1 MSKHARCLGI
11 LSAILTTK
19 LTAKIKLL
27 ILSFALPVPGTARHR
42 PTAPANRFH
51 MTPTPPPTTTVPSS
65 THLVLIPCYNPG
77 AGVVNMVRE
86 VREQW
91 SPVWV
96 VVDGSTDEST
106 RLLQD
111 LAAQDAGVKVL
122 VQATNGGKGSAV
134 LRGITEALAAGY
146 THALT
151 MDADGQHPTALVAHF
166 MARSITEP
174 RALILGKPVF
184 DASAPALRVN
194 GRKIS
199 NTWANLETLGAG
211 IGDSLYGFRVYP
223 MRELQAVMLRSRW
236 MRRFDFDPE
245 VAVRLCWEG
254 LKPINIDAPVK
265 YFHADEGGVSHFNY
279 LRDNILLTWMHARL
293 FLEFLVRL
301 PRLLTRPRQAASRRP

>member
-1 MSKHARCLGI
+1 M
-11 LSAILTTK
+11 
-19 LTAKIKLL
+19 TA
-27 ILSFALPVPGTARHR
+27 
-42 PTAPANRFH
+42 
-51 MTPTPPPTTTVPSS
+51 TTTASATFPSS

-77 AGVVNMVRE
+77 ARVVDMVRQ
-86 VREQW
+86 VRQQW
-91 SPVWV
+91 TPVWV
-96 VVDGSTDEST
+96 VVDGSTDNST
-106 RLLQD
+106 QLLQQ
-111 LAAQDAGVKVL
+111 LAAQDAGLKVI
-122 VQATNGGKGSAV
+122 VQPVNGGKGSAV

-151 MDADGQHPTALVAHF
+151 MDADGQHPAEMVAHF
-166 MARSITEP
+166 MARSIAEP

-199 NTWANLETLGAG
+199 NSWANLETLGAG
-211 IGDSLYGFRVYP
+211 VGDSLYGFRVYP
-223 MRELQAVMLRSRW
+223 MHELQTVMLRSRW

-265 YFHADEGGVSHFNY
+265 YFNAGEGGVSHFNY
-279 LRDNILLTWMHARL
+279 LRDNLLLTWMHTRL

-301 PRLLTRPRQAASRRP
+301 PRLLTRPGQAAPRQS